1 MTAQLNIYDTVPPA
15 GPLPEQPPEVAL
27 SDMDKFNTQIEHYY
41 LVFYDLKFY
50 SSRVVTSLVIR
61 VEETFGGRTTYE

>member
-15 GPLPEQPPEVAL
+15 DPLPEQPPEVAL
-27 SDMDKFNTQIEHYY
+27 SDMDKFNTQIEHYF
-41 LVFYDLKFY
+41 VFYDLKFY

-61 VEETFGGRTTYE
+61 VEETFGGRTTNE